1 MDYLPFP
8 DLLQAEVK
16 SEEELRDIVYQ
27 LLETL
32 KYIHQNKICHR
43 DIKPENIL
51 YCREQKRIIII
62 DFGISKKVEDRG
74 RKKEMLTLTGTPY
87 YRAPEMFEGGGYDE
101 MVDLWALGI
110 TIFKLMTGFT
120 PFESEYHSDTISNI
134 LKNEVVFPE
143 ELKFECS
150 QYPKNLVRRLVKKR
164 KEERLNA
171 EAAILDPWFLGMKGH
186 GEEDIIRSM
195 CMNKPEVEFNP
206 KLSVKYKAPN
216 FTRGKKETAGWA
228 LEEESEETIFG
239 ME

>member
-16 SEEELRDIVYQ
+16 SEEELRDIVHQ

-51 YCREQKRIIII
+51 YCREQKKIIII

-74 RKKEMLTLTGTPY
+74 RKKDMLTLTGTPY

-134 LKNEVVFPE
+134 LKNELVFPE
-143 ELKFECS
+143 
-150 QYPKNLVRRLVKKR
+150 
-164 KEERLNA
+164 
-171 EAAILDPWFLGMKGH
+171 
-186 GEEDIIRSM
+186 
-195 CMNKPEVEFNP
+195 
-206 KLSVKYKAPN
+206 
-216 FTRGKKETAGWA
+216 
-228 LEEESEETIFG
+228 
-239 ME
+239 